1 MALETGTYIS
11 DLNSS
16 NPVATDGLA
25 QADDH
30 IRLVKSTIKATLP
43 NITGA
48 VTGTQAELN
57 ILDGAT
63 VTTAELNKLDGLTAS
78 TTELNKVDGLTASTA
93 ELNKL
98 DGVTATTAEINHV
111 DGVTSAIQTQINSK
125 QPTITGAATTIDN
138 TNLTANRALISNG
151 SGKVAVSSVTS
162 TELAKLDGLTAS
174 TTELNRLDGVTAS
187 ATELNRMDG
196 ITASTTELNRTDGV
210 TSNIQTQLNAKA
222 PTSRTISAGGGLDG
236 GGSLASNR
244 TISHS
249 NTSSQGSVN
258 NSGNTVIQDISV
270 DTYGHVT
277 SIGSKALSIPS
288 GNTLST
294 SNKAWT
300 DGSGGLQIRYGSFSS
315 STDGN
320 QTVNFT
326 SAFNSECF
334 VCIVGGEV
342 LTESVSRTSFV
353 ADRDN
358 GYSGTFV
365 FQYIALGR

>member
-30 IRLVKSTIKATLP
+30 IRLVKSTLKATLP
-43 NITGA
+43 NLTGA
-48 VTGTQAELN
+48 VTGTQDELN

-63 VTTAELNKLDGLTAS
+63 ITTAELNTLDGLTAS

-93 ELNKL
+93 ELNTL
-98 DGVTATTAEINHV
+98 DGLTASTAELNTLDGLTASTAELNHT

-125 QPTITGAATTIDN
+125 QPTITGAATTIDD
-138 TNLTANRALISNG
+138 TNLTAWRALISNG

-174 TTELNRLDGVTAS
+174 

-196 ITASTTELNRTDGV
+196 ITASTTELNHTDGV
-210 TSNIQTQLNAKA
+210 SSNIQTQLNAKA
-222 PTSRTISAGGGLDG
+222 PTSRSISAGDGLTG
-236 GGSLASNR
+236 GGNLTANR

-249 NTSSQGSVN
+249 NTSSQSSVN

-277 SIGSKALSIPS
+277 SIGSKTISTTA
-288 GNTLST
+288 GNSLST
-294 SNKAWT
+294 GSGAWT
-300 DGSGGLQIRYGSFSS
+300 DGSGGLQIRFGTVS
-315 STDGN
+315 STSDGA
-320 QTVNFT
+320 QSFNFT
-326 SAFNSECF
+326 SAFSSACL
-334 VCIVGGEV
+334 VCVVGGEAQ
-342 LTESVSRTSFV
+342 TTAVSRTGFTI
-353 ADRDN
+353 DRENDYN
-358 GYSGTFV
+358 GTKAL
-365 FQYIALGR
+365 QYIALGY